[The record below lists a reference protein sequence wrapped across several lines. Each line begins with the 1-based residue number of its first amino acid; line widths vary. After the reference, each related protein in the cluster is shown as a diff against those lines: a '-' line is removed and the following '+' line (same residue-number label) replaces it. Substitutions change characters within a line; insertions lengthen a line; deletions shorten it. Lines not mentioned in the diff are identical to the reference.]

1 MPTAGIGNVVFMY
14 SLVVCG
20 HKTEGGG
27 GDNLKKLYSLRAKII
42 SMAKIIRINK

>member
-20 HKTEGGG
+20 HKTDWGGG
-27 GDNLKKLYSLRAKII
+27 GDNLKKLYS
-42 SMAKIIRINK
+42 